1 MTELKARV
9 PGKLVRYEVKV
20 GDTVN
25 VKDVIA
31 VMEAMKMKQL
41 VPSPVAGVVKE
52 LRIAEGERVAAGAVL
67 AVIE

>member
-1 MTELKARV
+1 MAELKARV

-25 VKDVIA
+25 VKDVVA

-52 LRIAEGERVAAGAVL
+52 LRIAEGERVAAGTVL